1 MGNTQNNAPDLE
13 ERFLEPE
20 GWRWH
25 SFTRPTQ
32 SGGRKIL
39 FGSVF
44 PKDSVPD
51 AVVVCLPGLS
61 EFSEKYY
68 ETARTLLD
76 KNIAFWTL
84 DWFGQGGSDR
94 YLKNRQKRHAVSFDE
109 DVEDLRYF
117 ITEYVKHACVHPDV
131 GRIPMAMLGHSM
143 GATIGLKYLHK
154 YPDMFECAALIA
166 PLMGLQAV
174 KSIPASA
181 LMPLSGALRAMGT
194 SYIMGGSD
202 WKPEMRPF
210 EGPEALCTDP
220 KRVKVHTAWFE
231 HNPELQVGSPTYGW
245 VYHALKACSAVRKQS
260 FLEQIDKTFLICA
273 AEGEHLVDNARIKRA
288 CDHLEKCTFKMFEG
302 AHHEIIMEKDEIR
315 DEFFNAFYEMIKET
329 IIERPETL
337 KPF

>member
-1 MGNTQNNAPDLE
+1 MGNTQNNLPDLE

-25 SFTRPTQ
+25 HFTRE
-32 SGGRKIL
+32 GRKIR

-61 EFSEKYY
+61 EFAEKYY
-68 ETARTLLD
+68 ETAGTLLD

-84 DWFGQGGSDR
+84 DWYGQGASER
-94 YLKNRQKRHAVSFDE
+94 YLPNRQKRHAASFDE
-109 DVEDLRYF
+109 DVEDFRYF

-154 YPDMFECAALIA
+154 YPDMFECVGLIA

-174 KSIPASA
+174 KSIPGCA
-181 LMPLSGALRAMGT
+181 LLPISGMLRTIMGK
-194 SYIMGGSD
+194 SYVMGGSD

-210 EGPEALCTDP
+210 EGPEALCSDP
-220 KRVKVHTAWFE
+220 ERVKIHTAWFE
-231 HNPELQVGSPTYGW
+231 HNPDLQVGSPTYGW
-245 VYHALKACSAVRKQS
+245 LHSALKACSDVTKED
-260 FLEQIDKTFLICA
+260 FLAEIDKTFLIYA
-273 AEGEHLVDNARIKRA
+273 AGKEHLVDNARIEQA
-288 CDHLEKCTFKMFEG
+288 CTHLKHCTFKTVDG

-329 IIERPETL
+329 IIDRPETL